1 MISKNAFSNKSYSVL
16 GLARSGAAA
25 AEALLESGAKV
36 TVWDRQDVARAPFEG
51 RCDIADPLQMDLTG
65 FDGLVVSPGVPLN
78 THPITQHA
86 AKFGVPIIGDIELF
100 ALARPDLPPHRVVG
114 VTGTNGKST
123 TVALIHH
130 ILTMAGLPSVLGGNI
145 GEPIM
150 AQEPLHPNEAAAL
163 KDNRGVYVLELSS
176 YQIDLTASLDCEA
189 AALTNITPDH
199 LDRYDGFA
207 AYAASKERLFAMQS
221 AEHLAVFGSLEEPAR
236 AIYERQVASRDQ
248 GRKQGRALAVDWEA
262 LKALQS
268 QWPSLQGPHNLEN
281 VAVAVAIVEELGVTS
296 AQWQHALPRFR
307 SLPHRMELV
316 CEEHG
321 VVFINDS
328 KATNT
333 ASTAPAL
340 AAYPPQMQI
349 RYAAPRV
356 HWIVGGLAKEDGLGE
371 CEAQLSN
378 VAAAYT
384 IGEAG
389 PRFGE
394 LLRGKVAQVHDCE
407 LVCEAVRR
415 AREAAQPGDVILFSP
430 ACASFDQ
437 FRDYENRG
445 DHFRKLV
452 GVIAEAGDCEPAAC
466 PNTDDDYIKG
476 DIA

>member
-1 MISKNAFSNKSYSVL
+1 MITSTIFAAKRYAVL
-16 GLARSGAAA
+16 GLARSGAAVV
-25 AEALLESGAKV
+25 EALLASGAEV

-51 RCDIADPLQMDLTG
+51 RCEIADPLELDLTG
-65 FDGLVVSPGVPLN
+65 YDALVVSPGVPLN
-78 THPITQHA
+78 THPITGHA

-100 ALARPDLPPHRVVG
+100 ALARAELPAHRVVG

-130 ILTMAGLPSVLGGNI
+130 ILTMAGLPSLLGGNI

-150 AQEPLHPNEAAAL
+150 AQEPLTPNE
-163 KDNRGVYVLELSS
+163 NGEGVYVLELSS
-176 YQIDLTASLDCEA
+176 YQIDLTLSLDCEA
-189 AALTNITPDH
+189 AALTNVTPDH

-207 AYAASKERLFAMQS
+207 AYAASKERLFEMQS
-221 AEHLAVFGSLEEPAR
+221 AGRLAVFGSLGVPAG
-236 AIYERQVASRDQ
+236 AIFERQIARRYKS
-248 GRKQGRALAVDWEA
+248 RALEADMEA
-262 LKALQS
+262 LKGFQP

-281 VAVAVAIVEELGVTS
+281 AAVAVAIAEELGVTQG
-296 AQWQHALPRFR
+296 QWQHALPRFR

-333 ASTAPAL
+333 ASSAPAL
-340 AAYPPQMQI
+340 AAYPPTSEI
-349 RYAAPRV
+349 RSGARRV

-371 CEAQLSN
+371 CEAMLDN

-389 PRFGE
+389 PRFSK
-394 LLRGKVAQVHDCE
+394 LLNGQVPQVHDCE
-407 LVCEAVRR
+407 LACEAVRR
-415 AREAAQPGDVILFSP
+415 ARDAAKSGDVILFSP

-452 GVIAEAGDCEPAAC
+452 GVIADEGNCEPAQC
-466 PNTDDDYIKG
+466 PNTDEDYIKG
-476 DIA
+476 EIA